1 MNPRKKRRLHPRSKK
16 DIYSVL
22 QHHPS
27 GIARINWTF
36 SNRNFAKTS
45 KHVNNKSKKLLSINV
60 CCTNLRIFISIWK
73 MPLYCIFSMHN
84 FVFFFFFIFLEK
96 AKLFF
101 KMTNFLF
108 KRAKFLFKRDKLSK
122 SSLKAHKLSKIVSCW
137 GTPLY
142 WGYRD
147 RPFGIARMDWTFS
160 NHNFTKTLKHVNNL
174 STKSI
179 MDCQLLCQKF
189 VK

>member
-1 MNPRKKRRLHPRSKK
+1 MTSVNPTPQKKTFKSSEKKTFTSQKLKRHLNPRKKRRLHPRSKK

-27 GIARINWTF
+27 GIAWINWTF
-36 SNRNFAKTS
+36 SNYNFTKTL

-60 CCTNLRIFISIWK
+60 CCTNLRIFISTWK

-101 KMTNFLF
+101 KMTIFC
-108 KRAKFLFKRDKLSK
+108 
-122 SSLKAHKLSKIVSCW
+122 LKGPTFCLK
-137 GTPLY
+137 GTNY
-142 WGYRD
+142 Q
-147 RPFGIARMDWTFS
+147 S
-160 NHNFTKTLKHVNNL
+160 QH
-174 STKSI
+174 
-179 MDCQLLCQKF
+179 
-189 VK
+189 